1 MIKAE
6 LLTDANDEQVKR
18 LMLDDNWVWQEK
30 HNGDR
35 RLIEKNGDVIRD
47 FNRGGDVGKGL
58 PPKIIATLKAIP
70 LHRFIIDVEFVY
82 VGEETLYVFD
92 ILHSGDE
99 ALVTMPASTRL
110 SYMYSHFGFEGNV
123 QAVLSARTPQEKL
136 ALMEYCI
143 KIHAEGFVMKD
154 LRAPYR
160 PGARINLR
168 FKFVKTL
175 DAVVIGDSTE
185 RDDNGML
192 KNSVRLGLYMPN
204 GFLKD
209 ICGATKKSIYSLK
222 PGKGKSNAPLVP
234 GDVIE
239 IIYLYGTGTN
249 DVVQPR
255 IAYKRTDKQAKDCTV
270 SQIVLNKNWRK
281 R

>member
-1 MIKAE
+1 
-6 LLTDANDEQVKR
+6 
-18 LMLDDNWVWQEK
+18 MLDDNYVWQEK

-47 FNRGGDVGKGL
+47 FNRNGDPGKGL
-58 PPKIIATLKAIP
+58 PPKIIAALKAHP
-70 LHRFIIDVEFVY
+70 LHRFVIDVEFVY
-82 VGEETLYVFD
+82 VGEETIYVFD
-92 ILHSGDE
+92 MLHSGDE
-99 ALVTMPASTRL
+99 PLVGMPASTRL
-110 SYMYSHFGFEGNV
+110 SYVYSHFSFEGNV
-123 QAVLSARTPQEKL
+123 QAVLSAKTPQEKL

-143 KIHAEGFVMKD
+143 KIHAEGLVMKD

-192 KNSVRLGLYMPN
+192 KNSVRLGVYMPN
-204 GFLKD
+204 GYLKD
-209 ICGATKKSIYSLK
+209 ICGATKKSIYELK
-222 PGKGKSNAPLVP
+222 PGTGKSNAPLVS
-234 GDVIE
+234 GDVVE

-255 IAYKRTDKQAKDCTV
+255 IAYKRTDKTAKECTV
-270 SQIVLNKNWRK
+270 SQIKLNKNWRK